1 MAYLTLVVN
10 PADDIAAKRVVN
22 VPRRGVG
29 KSTVERVE
37 QFAREMDMPFL
48 DAAELAIVDP
58 ELRASTQRALGEFV
72 GLLKE
77 ARPYAGDVY
86 KRQGCHLGCGILM
99 YTDDEGR
106 LVKVEGDP
114 ENPFN
119 QGRLCV
125 RCLDLPEVVY
135 SPDRI
140 LHPLKDVY
148 KRQDQPLASNCPPHD
163 PQPTRRTAEPSPTDP
178 DPPTRP

>member
-1 MAYLTLVVN
+1 MTEKREYTLVDHEKPYQFDEDGLHVT
-10 PADDIAAKRVVN
+10 
-22 VPRRGVG
+22 RGCAW
-29 KSTVERVE
+29 S
-37 QFAREMDMPFL
+37 AP
-48 DAAELAIVDP
+48 
-58 ELRASTQRALGEFV
+58 
-72 GLLKE
+72 
-77 ARPYAGDVY
+77 
-86 KRQGCHLGCGILM
+86 GCHLGCGILM

-140 LHPLKDVY
+140 LHPLKRAREDRGKDKWEPIGWDEALDEIAGKILAAKEEYGPESVAFY
-148 KRQDQPLASNCPPHD
+148 SGTGRDIGQYITRLCWGFNLSLIHIFRARGGVPAAARQ
-163 PQPTRRTAEPSPTDP
+163 R
-178 DPPTRP
+178 